1 MPLFKM
7 PCTQLSLVMFLCTFS
22 TAIPI
27 LKEVKSTG
35 KEIGSGAY
43 GRVFE
48 VKYEKACYAAKEV
61 HEILLKYSQCGQQKG
76 IKVSFLNECLI
87 WSLLQHP
94 CIVQFIG

>member
-1 MPLFKM
+1 
-7 PCTQLSLVMFLCTFS
+7 MFLCMFS

-35 KEIGSGAY
+35 KEIGFGAY

-48 VKYEKACYAAKEV
+48 VKYEKTLYAAKEV
-61 HEILLKYSQCGQQKG
+61 HEILLQYSQSEQRKG
-76 IKVSFLNECLI
+76 IKVSFLNECLT
-87 WSLLQHP
+87 WSSLQHP